1 MMTEDELIEYW
12 VPARNKLG
20 FFNERFK
27 ASSALCKLLGHED
40 VYRWGSWRVVT
51 LTDDMKRIL
60 RAIASEHGA
69 AIVKILEIQNK
80 CR

>member
-1 MMTEDELIEYW
+1 MTEDELIEYW
-12 VPARNKLG
+12 IPARNKLG

-27 ASSALCKLLGHED
+27 ASSALYKLLGYKD
-40 VYRWGSWRVVT
+40 SYQLSYWRNVT
-51 LTDDMKRIL
+51 LTDDRKRIL

-69 AIVKILEIQNK
+69 AIIKILEIQNK